1 MILGATALTKA
12 DTSSAGKIRKKVT
25 CSTMASWAHPGNWIC
40 GRAGTGPSIDR
51 SRPHHTDA
59 AARPPA
65 ARGWGARGLRR
76 GGAVG
81 RRAQRSDVVDASRS
95 LQSIGVLPTRGLCR
109 RRSWTPRQTGLQAGE
124 GRHNPRCRTRGV
136 QNRTEASRVDVRSN
150 AWLAQRRTLLRG
162 QRFHFNRGAEDRVAA
177 KQSCARGIAPRRTS
191 AARQVAQDCAD
202 RASRNLLLSNGCRV
216 KVGTI
221 GDRDAMPGARVP
233 RTSARHRE

>member
-1 MILGATALTKA
+1 MSSCRLPARACADNAQRRKGIAVLTF
-12 DTSSAGKIRKKVT
+12 
-25 CSTMASWAHPGNWIC
+25 
-40 GRAGTGPSIDR
+40 GT
-51 SRPHHTDA
+51 
-59 AARPPA
+59 PA
-65 ARGWGARGLRR
+65 PEN
-76 GGAVG
+76 VFTTG

-95 LQSIGVLPTRGLCR
+95 LQSIGVLPTRGWCR
-109 RRSWTPRQTGLQAGE
+109 RRSWSPRQTGLRAGE

-202 RASRNLLLSNGCRV
+202 RASRNLRCQTDAASRSARSA
-216 KVGTI
+216 I
-221 GDRDAMPGARVP
+221 GMRCPARGFLGRQPGIANEHSIT
-233 RTSARHRE
+233 RTSEHGHKTHAIQQSVA

>member
-1 MILGATALTKA
+1 MSSCRLPARACADNAQRRKGIAVLTF
-12 DTSSAGKIRKKVT
+12 
-25 CSTMASWAHPGNWIC
+25 
-40 GRAGTGPSIDR
+40 GT
-51 SRPHHTDA
+51 
-59 AARPPA
+59 PA
-65 ARGWGARGLRR
+65 PEN
-76 GGAVG
+76 VFTTG

-95 LQSIGVLPTRGLCR
+95 LPSIGVLPTRGLCR
-109 RRSWTPRQTGLQAGE
+109 RRSWTHRQTGLRAGE